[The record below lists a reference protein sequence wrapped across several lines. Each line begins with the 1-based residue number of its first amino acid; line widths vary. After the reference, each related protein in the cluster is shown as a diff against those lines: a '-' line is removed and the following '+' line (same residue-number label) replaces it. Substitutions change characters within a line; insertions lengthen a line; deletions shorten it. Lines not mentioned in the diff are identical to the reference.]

1 MATKDLATQSDAS
14 SKERFVPRQF
24 QVELWPWQKT
34 VEASCDVLQEEDI
47 NVIYD
52 PVGCTGKTTVEM
64 LCRIHGKGIGAR
76 PTTNAKTLMC
86 SLYVILA
93 TKNLREPKAIFVEI
107 PKFATQKQMKAIFLA
122 IRDAKHGRVYAS
134 RPVREWFFETPTVW
148 VFCNKLPS
156 FELSPTY
163 KFWMIKDK
171 ELHAFDFK
179 PLSSTSPTSPTKCKR
194 KLGSK

>member
-14 SKERFVPRQF
+14 SKERFVPQQF

-52 PVGCTGKTTVEM
+52 PVGCTGKTTVEA
-64 LCRIHGKGIGAR
+64 LCCIHGKAINPPR
-76 PTTNAKTLMC
+76 TTNAKTLMR

-93 TKNLREPKAIFVEI
+93 TQNLREPKAIFVEI

-122 IRDAKHGRVYAS
+122 IQDAKHGRVYAS
-134 RPVREWFFETPTVW
+134 RPLREWFFETPTVW
-148 VFCNKLPS
+148 VFCNKLPN
-156 FELSPTY
+156 FELLPTY
-163 KFWMIKDK
+163 KFWTIKDK

-179 PLSSTSPTSPTKCKR
+179 PPSSTSPTKCKR
-194 KLGSK
+194 KLDSK

>member
-14 SKERFVPRQF
+14 SKDLFIPRQF

-52 PVGCTGKTTVEM
+52 PVGCTGKTTVEA
-64 LCRIHGKGIGAR
+64 LCCIHGKGISPPR
-76 PTTNAKTLMC
+76 TTNAKTLMR

-107 PKFATQKQMKAIFLA
+107 PKFTNERQMKAIFLA
-122 IRDAKHGRVYAS
+122 IQDVKEGRVYAS

-148 VFCNKLPS
+148 VFCNKLPN
-156 FELSPTY
+156 FELLPTY
-163 KFWMIKDK
+163 KFWTIKDK
-171 ELHAFDFK
+171 ELCAFDFK
-179 PLSSTSPTSPTKCKR
+179 PPSSTSSTKHNQV
-194 KLGSK
+194 